1 MNGTTPAAAAPPRT
15 AFFRRLSVTDTITE
29 PVVELGTAGSVR
41 NPYTGE
47 VIASV
52 ATAGADAIDSILE
65 RARRGRRT
73 AAALSRAS
81 RAAILDHAA
90 RLVEQRAEAFA
101 LLIVS
106 EAGKTTIQARKE
118 VARAVNT
125 LSLSAAEARRNA
137 GEVVPFDSYH
147 GSEDRQGWFTREPLG
162 IIAAITP
169 FNDPLNL
176 VAHKLGPAIAGG
188 NAVVLKP
195 SVLTPL
201 SALRLVDTLVEAGL
215 PEEVVTVVN
224 GDADIAAAIVAAPDV
239 RMVSFTGGFA
249 TGEAIARTAGLKKLA
264 MDLGG
269 NAPVIVMDDAD
280 LDEAVASCVS
290 GAFWAAGQ
298 NCIGTQRILIAHQV
312 YERFRDAFV
321 ARTKLLRVGDP
332 LDERTDVGPMITQ
345 QAALAT
351 QAKVDAAIEQ
361 GATLLCGNDVDGSL
375 YTPAV
380 LENVPTTSTIW
391 QEEAF
396 APVVVLHPVESFED
410 AIDQANAIDYSLH
423 AGIFTTRLDR
433 ALAAARQLEA
443 GGVMINDSSDYRFD
457 AMPFGGFKYGS
468 MGREG
473 IRFAYEDMTQP
484 KVVCINHPRAT

>member
-1 MNGTTPAAAAPPRT
+1 MSDTVVPPG
-15 AFFRRLSVTDTITE
+15 I
-29 PVVELGTAGSVR
+29 ELGTDTAPVH

-52 ATAGADAIDSILE
+52 PTVDASAVGGILQQ
-65 RARRGRRT
+65 ARCGRRT
-73 AAALSRAS
+73 AGALSRAS
-81 RAAILDHAA
+81 RAAVLERAA
-90 RLVEQRAEAFA
+90 HLVERRAESFA
-101 LLIVS
+101 RLIVS
-106 EAGKTTIQARKE
+106 EAGKTIVQARKE

-137 GEVVPFDSYH
+137 GEVIPFDSYE
-147 GSEDRQGWFTREPLG
+147 GSEKRQGWFTREPLG

-176 VAHKLGPAIAGG
+176 VAHKLGPAVAGG
-188 NAVVLKP
+188 NAVILKP
-195 SVLTPL
+195 SALTPL
-201 SALRLVDTLVEAGL
+201 SALRLVDTLIEAGL
-215 PEEVVTVVN
+215 PEEIVTVVN
-224 GDADIAAAIVAAPDV
+224 GDADVAAAIVAAPDV
-239 RMVSFTGGFA
+239 RMISFTGGFA
-249 TGEAIARTAGLKKLA
+249 TGEAISRTAGLKKLA

-298 NCIGTQRILIAHQV
+298 NCIGTQRILVAAEV

-321 ARTKLLRVGDP
+321 ARTRLLRTGDP

-345 QAALAT
+345 EAAAAT
-351 QAKVDAAIEQ
+351 RAKVDTAVAQ
-361 GATLLCGNDVDGSL
+361 GAVLLCGNTVNGSL

-380 LENVPTTSTIW
+380 LEHVPAACSIW
-391 QEEAF
+391 QEEVF
-396 APVVVLHPVESFED
+396 APVVVLQPFTSFED
-410 AIDQANAIDYSLH
+410 AIEQANAIDYSLH
-423 AGIFTTRLDR
+423 AGIFTSRLDR
-433 ALAAARQLEA
+433 ALTAARLLEA

-457 AMPFGGFKYGS
+457 AMPFGGFKHGS

-473 IRFAYEDMTQP
+473 VRFAFEVMTQP
-484 KVVCINHPRAT
+484 KVVCVNHISEVVQ

>member
-1 MNGTTPAAAAPPRT
+1 
-15 AFFRRLSVTDTITE
+15 LSDTITHTG
-29 PVVELGTAGSVR
+29 VDVEADTTPVR
-41 NPYTGE
+41 NPYTGDI
-47 VIASV
+47 IASV
-52 ATAGADAIDSILE
+52 PTVDATAVGSVL
-65 RARRGRRT
+65 RQARCGRRI
-73 AAALSRAS
+73 AAALSRAA
-81 RAAILDHAA
+81 RASVLEGAS
-90 RLVEQRAEAFA
+90 RLVEQRAESFA
-101 LLIVS
+101 RLIVS
-106 EAGKTTIQARKE
+106 EAGKTITQARKE

-137 GEVVPFDSYH
+137 GEVVPFDSYE
-147 GSEDRQGWFTREPLG
+147 GSENRQGWFTREPLG

-188 NAVVLKP
+188 NAVILKP
-195 SVLTPL
+195 SALTPL

-215 PEEVVTVVN
+215 PDEVVTVVN
-224 GDADIAAAIVAAPDV
+224 GDAYIAAALVSAPDV

-280 LDEAVASCVS
+280 LDEAVQSCVS

-321 ARTKLLRVGDP
+321 ARTKQLRVGDP
-332 LDERTDVGPMITQ
+332 LDENTDVGPMITR
-345 QAALAT
+345 QAALAVRV
-351 QAKVDAAIEQ
+351 KVDAAVER
-361 GATLLCGNDVDGSL
+361 GAILLCGNEVTGSV

-380 LENVPTTSTIW
+380 LEGVPSTSSIW

-396 APVVVLHPVESFED
+396 APVVVLQPVESFED
-410 AIDQANAIDYSLH
+410 AIERANAIDYSLH
-423 AGIFTTRLDR
+423 AGIFTARLDR
-433 ALAAARQLEA
+433 ALTAARLLEA

-473 IRFAYEDMTQP
+473 VRFAFEEMTQP
-484 KVVCINHPRAT
+484 KVVCVNHLGGVS